1 MAVKIRLRRMGTN
14 KKPFYRLVAT
24 DSRYY
29 TKGRFLEVLGWYD
42 PKREDQGYDLKLN
55 RVDYWLERGAEPSE
69 TAKSLIRKARKT
81 QTAPSADE
89 TPTAQPVAAAETAPA
104 DETGADEPAGDGGA
118 ADEPDKE

>member
-42 PKREDQGYDLKLN
+42 PKREDGGCELKLN
-55 RVDYWLERGAEPSE
+55 RVDYWLEQGAEASE

-81 QTAPSADE
+81 QAAPSADE
-89 TPTAQPVAAAETAPA
+89 APAVAEEAAPAGDAAPAETA
-104 DETGADEPAGDGGA
+104 GDGDA
-118 ADEPDKE
+118 ADEPDKDDT